1 MAASDIECVT
11 EETPSETWAG
21 LKNTTDAVLVDVR
34 TKAEWSFVGIPDLA
48 NLGKQVILQEWK
60 QYPGMSLNDGF
71 VENLLEQ
78 FGGVAPSKIYFLCR
92 SGARSMQA
100 AQAVHQ
106 AFSLKGLSTQ
116 CVNVLEGF
124 EGDLDTS
131 RHRGI
136 TNGWKARRLAW
147 GQS

>member
-1 MAASDIECVT
+1 MAAPTNEYIT
-11 EETPSETWAG
+11 EETPSDAWAG
-21 LKNTTDAVLVDVR
+21 LKNITDSVLVDVR

-48 NLGKQVILQEWK
+48 ALGKQVILQEWK
-60 QYPGMSLNDGF
+60 QYPDMSMNEGF
-71 VENLLEQ
+71 VANLLEQ
-78 FGGVAPSKIYFLCR
+78 FGGAAPSKIYFLCR

-100 AQAVHQ
+100 AQVVHQ
-106 AFSLKGLSTQ
+106 VFSAKGQPTQ

-124 EGDLDTS
+124 EGDLDAS

-136 TNGWKARRLAW
+136 TNGWKSRGLAW